1 MISIHKIETDDILLI
16 RPDDFHLMKADATDK
31 REEGANLIQ

>member
-1 MISIHKIETDDILLI
+1 MISIHVIKTNDFLLI
-16 RPDDFHLMKADATDK
+16 RPDDFHLMKADATDA